1 MKKKV
6 KNGIEKH
13 YCDKC
18 GKNIYDYIP
27 KAPTVKFMGQWI
39 PEFAPKRYCNSHR
52 VLGNR
57 KRGIEAGEYCEE
69 CYKEINEVRPSR

>member
-6 KNGIEKH
+6 KGGREKH

-27 KAPTVKFMGQWI
+27 KEPTIKLFGQWI
-39 PEFAPKRYCNSHR
+39 PEVTVKKHCEYKREFGCK
-52 VLGNR
+52 
-57 KRGIEAGEYCEE
+57 KRGIEAGEYCIE
-69 CYKEINEVRPSR
+69 CHNQMYAE